1 MSAKDL
7 LPFIPNITM
16 YPRKHLKDK
25 IMLFVIIKKGHKVL
39 CNIYI
44 KVTYR
49 VPSIVTSSTILFMK
63 YNHL

>member
-25 IMLFVIIKKGHKVL
+25 IMSFMIIKKGYMVFR
-39 CNIYI
+39 NIYI
-44 KVTYR
+44 
-49 VPSIVTSSTILFMK
+49 IVKAVEVVSKKEIIPHTV
-63 YNHL
+63 

>member
-25 IMLFVIIKKGHKVL
+25 IMLFVIIKKGHMVL

-44 KVTYR
+44 
-49 VPSIVTSSTILFMK
+49 IVKAVEAVSKKEIIPHTV
-63 YNHL
+63 